1 MENIDKELGVAF
13 ESIADEN
20 RRWIQMLKEM
30 EPSLCLSCRYC
41 GDKYCFPWP
50 NDLPY
55 LIDPKD
61 RRKPPAKHWFCSC
74 EASERYRQEITN
86 ERITECKNFK
96 KERGVCMDV
105 PHSNKKF
112 ICTRPKRTNR
122 ENEDEK
128 AALAYAEI
136 HWEFLLEKA
145 DWEFLLEEAVVCR
158 VWLLGVAPSSFLIDW
173 REPVFRESALVREK
187 IEAIKEHLISFV
199 KEQVGG

>member
-1 MENIDKELGVAF
+1 MIENIDKELGVAF

-30 EPSLCLSCRYC
+30 EPSLCPSCRYC
-41 GDKYCFPWP
+41 GDKYCFPRP

-61 RRKPPAKHWFCSC
+61 RRKLPAKHWFCSC

-86 ERITECKNFK
+86 ERITECKNFE
-96 KERGVCMDV
+96 KERGVCVDV
-105 PHSNKKF
+105 PHGNKKF
-112 ICTRPKRTNR
+112 ICTRPKRTDR

-128 AALAYAEI
+128 AALAYADI
-136 HWEFLLEKA
+136 HWEFLLRILSKE
-145 DWEFLLEEAVVCR
+145 DAVVCR
-158 VWLLGVAPSSFLIDW
+158 VWLLGVAPASFLIDW
-173 REPVFRESALVREK
+173 RESSFRENALVREE
-187 IEAIKEHLISFV
+187 IEIVKEHLISFV

>member
-20 RRWIQMLKEM
+20 RRWIQMLKKM
-30 EPSLCLSCRYC
+30 EPSLCPSCRYC

-86 ERITECKNFK
+86 ERITECKNF
-96 KERGVCMDV
+96 E
-105 PHSNKKF
+105 KF
-112 ICTRPKRTNR
+112 TCTHPKRTDRKNA
-122 ENEDEK
+122 DEK
-128 AALAYAEI
+128 SALAYAEI
-136 HWEFLLEKA
+136 CWQ
-145 DWEFLLEEAVVCR
+145 FLLEEAVICR
-158 VWLLGVAPSSFLIDW
+158 VWLLGVAPASFLIDW
-173 REPVFRESALVREK
+173 REPAFRENALVRGE
-187 IEAIKEHLISFV
+187 IETAKECLISFV
-199 KEQVGG
+199 EEQVIDYGK